1 MKNEQNTGTDTHLG
15 SLLSGSYSLQ
25 CFFPSAGVKGFR
37 TGISSI
43 ENDKAIGDGEI

>member
-1 MKNEQNTGTDTHLG
+1 MNSGTDTHLG

-25 CFFPSAGVKGFR
+25 CFFPSTGVKSFR

-43 ENDKAIGDGEI
+43 EIDRAIGERKFY